1 MITFAESMMLIK
13 EQLLD
18 ANLSINIPPEQMVTL
33 KLAVDSI
40 TLNNLCEKMQ
50 QSTADNIAIIVGSY
64 GSIDQQCPHM
74 FKSSAPGET
83 TDIFN
88 IDAHFDQPFAKEMNC
103 STQNMNVFT
112 TRAVF
117 PVCPDLRI
125 LKKRFPILKSD
136 RYQSLTEKT
145 EQLVKSVWSGFMNMC
160 NDMIKSG
167 KKLMIF
173 QFTSPFP
180 LPLLVS
186 ATKPLADSL
195 NSKLAYVMGYG
206 SFMPVISCNKYG
218 LSVLDA
224 KKPFEKSVWDSYCR
238 GTHDLPVIKSGTIAQ
253 RIGLL
258 QFSDCFDSKPVIER
272 RAVPVCHLLSGTEAE
287 DHDIKERA
295 ADNRTTLLVATADIV
310 PTDEVEKPRVPAL
323 T

>member
-1 MITFAESMMLIK
+1 
-13 EQLLD
+13 
-18 ANLSINIPPEQMVTL
+18 
-33 KLAVDSI
+33 
-40 TLNNLCEKMQ
+40 
-50 QSTADNIAIIVGSY
+50 
-64 GSIDQQCPHM
+64 
-74 FKSSAPGET
+74 
-83 TDIFN
+83 
-88 IDAHFDQPFAKEMNC
+88 
-103 STQNMNVFT
+103 MNVFT

-117 PVCPDLRI
+117 PGCPDLGI

-145 EQLVKSVWSGFMNMC
+145 EQLVKSVWSGFMKMC
-160 NDMIKSG
+160 NDMLKSG

-195 NSKLAYVMGYG
+195 NNKLAYVMGYG

-238 GTHDLPVIKSGTIAQ
+238 GTHDLPGIKSGTIAQ
-253 RIGLL
+253 RIELL
-258 QFSDCFDSKPVIER
+258 QFSDCFDSKPLLER
-272 RAVPVCHLLSGTEAE
+272 RALPVCHLLSGAEAE
-287 DHDIKERA
+287 DHAIQERT
-295 ADNRTTLLVATADIV
+295 ADNRTTLLVATTDTAV
-310 PTDEVEKPRVPAL
+310 GDEVEKSQAL
-323 T
+323 VLS